1 MTWVIISLI
10 AAVSVGVVG
19 KVVLS
24 TPLTGADAEKVF
36 LIMSSEL
43 FPPFV
48 SGLIWSAVL
57 AAIMS
62 TSSAQL
68 LVTASAVSK
77 DFYSAFIRKSASEK
91 ELIYVSRLTVLI
103 VAGLAILLGM
113 DPNNYILTMVAYAWA
128 GFGATFGPCILMSL
142 YWKRMNRNGALAGV
156 IVGGL
161 TVLIWKHFGWFGLYE
176 IVPGFVLSTIAI
188 YVVSKLSAPP
198 SKEIQDEFDRAVHYT
213 QKIRKLSESDE

>member
-1 MTWVIISLI
+1 
-10 AAVSVGVVG
+10 
-19 KVVLS
+19 
-24 TPLTGADAEKVF
+24 
-36 LIMSSEL
+36 
-43 FPPFV
+43 
-48 SGLIWSAVL
+48 
-57 AAIMS
+57 
-62 TSSAQL
+62 
-68 LVTASAVSK
+68 
-77 DFYSAFIRKSASEK
+77 
-91 ELIYVSRLTVLI
+91 
-103 VAGLAILLGM
+103 
-113 DPNNYILTMVAYAWA
+113 MVAYAWA

-213 QKIRKLSESDE
+213 QKSAN